1 MTSDDLVSEAQDPA
15 TTADRLQELA
25 AADPATWPAIA
36 VHPRAYDG
44 LLQWIGTHGD
54 ESLRA
59 TIAARAA
66 DAPTQVVPPVEPA
79 PVDPAGV
86 EHTSVMPAYGA
97 APDGSDPTDATAPVP
112 TEPAAQ
118 GTGHRSTWL
127 LAGMIAVVLVLIGGV
142 AYGATQ
148 VLGDDDPERA
158 TASTT
163 SPAPTTPA
171 PTSPTPSPTG
181 ATAPPSSGDDFCDAM
196 KTVTDP
202 SLAGLGSG
210 VAPED
215 LGDVQDLAARMRQ
228 AYDELEASAPDEIK
242 ADVAV
247 MGSFIDA
254 LSDPTGSGLTNMT
267 ENAEKYGQAVSRVGQ
282 YYAQTCF

>member
-1 MTSDDLVSEAQDPA
+1 MTSDDLVREAQDPA

-79 PVDPAGV
+79 TTDPAGVDPAGV
-86 EHTSVMPAYGA
+86 EHTAVMPAYGA
-97 APDGSDPTDATAPVP
+97 APDGSDPTDTTAPVP

-118 GTGHRSTWL
+118 DTGHRSTWL

-148 VLGDDDPERA
+148 VLGSDDDPEQV
-158 TASTT
+158 TA
-163 SPAPTTPA
+163 
-171 PTSPTPSPTG
+171 PSPTG
-181 ATAPPSSGDDFCDAM
+181 TAAAPSSGDDFCDAM
-196 KTVTDP
+196 KAITDP
-202 SLAGLGSG
+202 SLTGLGSS

-215 LGDVQDLAARMRQ
+215 LGDVQDMAAKMRQ

-267 ENAEKYGQAVSRVGQ
+267 ESAEKYGQAVSRVGQ